1 MVSSYKELTI
11 NQYLGLKDLMA
22 DEVADDLGAQARLVA
37 YLDNKTEDEVLNLPL
52 ADYHRLVQKTNFL
65 MTLPEPSKKAPAA
78 IKVGNYKLK
87 AVTEVAQMTT
97 AQYIDFE
104 NLLGMPERE
113 KYLASIVACFYIPVG
128 KKYNQGY
135 DLDEVTKLI
144 GDNVSVQDAMDVCFF
159 FQKRYLSSIE
169 DSLRYLEFKTR
180 RMMRK
185 EKDETTKTSLKEAVT
200 KIRQYRDLLSAGIS

>member
-22 DEVADDLGAQARLVA
+22 DEVGDDLAAQARLVA
-37 YLDNKTEDEVLNLPL
+37 YLDNKTEDEILNLPL
-52 ADYHRLVQKTNFL
+52 PEYHKLVEKTSFL

-78 IKVGNYKLK
+78 IKVGKYKLK
-87 AVTEVAQMTT
+87 AVAEVAQMTT

-113 KYLASIVACFYIPVG
+113 KYLASIVACFYIPTG
-128 KKYNQGY
+128 MKYNQGY

-159 FQKRYLSSIE
+159 FQKRYMTSIV
-169 DSLRYLEFKTR
+169 DSLRYLEFRTR

-185 EKDETTKTSLKEAVT
+185 EKDETMKATLKEALT
-200 KIRQYRDLLSAGIS
+200 KIRQYRDLLEGGTY